1 MVIKLKRKSIF
12 ICFSL
17 IQLLASQAFGFIPTP
32 DKVVVVV
39 LENHAY
45 SQIYGSPAAPYL
57 NSLING
63 NRTAFF
69 TNSYGVFHPSQPNM
83 LRLFSGSNQG
93 TTNGNLPLNAPF
105 NTPNLGA
112 LLINSSKTFIG
123 YSEGLP
129 YPGYLGEFF
138 GGYARKHSPWVN
150 WHGSTTYAIP
160 DSLSQPFTSFP
171 SDYSLLPDVS
181 FVIPDQD
188 NDMHNGSDP
197 ARITRGDNWILN
209 NLGGYIEWAKTN
221 NSILIL
227 TFDEDDNFSGNH
239 IFTLIVGEPVLPG
252 SYSSR
257 IDHYN
262 VLRTIED
269 MFSLPYAGASASATP
284 IDYCWDVCSNSAKIN
299 PSGPVYFC
307 NGDSAVL
314 TASSGL
320 TYAWSNGSTSPS
332 ITVSSTGNYRVT
344 VSNGTGCT
352 STSSYVEVIESDF
365 TSAGTYFKE
374 TMDTVFSN
382 TPIATYEANNGF
394 DNDAFIMSGTADVRA
409 TVQSSGYVGASGG
422 ANVFFT
428 NTAGRNFII
437 SNINTSAYV
446 DLQLSF
452 GIYKAGINSTGS
464 DFIVKVSSDGINYTT
479 LNFDPLPSGSGTA
492 HWYLRTT
499 TGLIPP
505 TANLSIQFIQ
515 TGTSTQYRLD
525 DVALRFSTGASY
537 SITVTADG
545 PTTFCQGDSVGLN
558 ATSINTYLWSTGKTT
573 QNIKVGSSGDYFV
586 LGTLTSGCQIA
597 SNSISVIALDKKSPA
612 VSISSNLG
620 NSICAGDNAIF
631 SAIPSNGGLSPSY
644 QWKKN
649 GNNVGSNSNSYSNN
663 SLSNNDVLTCVMTTS
678 ESCVLALK
686 DTSNSITM
694 TLNLNGAAGV
704 SITNDFADTLCAG
717 DVVTFYAVPQFGGS
731 SPSYQWKKNGIN
743 VGLNS
748 DTYTASSLINGDI
761 IKCLMTTSASCATP
775 ITSTSNSMTMIV
787 FPNVTPQVTIDSDV
801 GDTICFGANVIFS
814 AFPVN
819 GGSAPIYQWKKNG
832 ILVGTNA
839 STYSNNLL
847 ISTDL
852 IECLMTSSAGCS
864 LPESVSSN
872 GISMTVNNAVVP
884 SVSITSNVG
893 TGICTGANVVFSAIA
908 VNGGNAPT
916 YLWKKNG
923 LNVGNNSNTFS
934 SNTLSNSDEI
944 TCTLT
949 SNAVCPSPASVNSNS
964 LIMTVNAYVSPS
976 IIITANTGNTFCEG
990 INVTFTATPVNGGN
1004 APSYQWKKNGVNVG
1018 VNSNTY
1024 SDNALVENDIILCM
1038 ITSNASCV
1046 ISNPATSNT
1055 KNITITRVPAIQN
1068 FTPTTASSG
1077 VGVTINGTN
1086 FTGITSVK
1094 FNEINSSFVVNNSTK
1109 ITAFVPS
1116 GATTGNITV
1125 TNNCGIAV
1133 SGTPITINSTA
1144 VILNLKIIIEGYY
1157 KGNGLMAEV
1166 VSPGICDT
1174 VTIELCENVFPF
1186 NVVYTSRSIV
1196 NASGNGAFN
1205 YPLSADGGSFYIAVN
1220 NHNTLKTWSSNPL
1233 LFSMNT
1239 SYDFTTSASQ
1249 AFGNNQKNLG
1259 DGRFAL
1265 YSGDVNQD
1273 NQINRS
1279 DFDELKDAIQLF
1291 PFGYLIKDLTGDY
1304 LIESSDFSLLE
1315 NNIGRIIMRP

>member
-452 GIYKAGINSTGS
+452 GIYKAGINSTGA
-464 DFIVKVSSDGINYTT
+464 DFIVQVSSDGINYTT

-801 GDTICFGANVIFS
+801 GDTICLGANVIFS

-832 ILVGTNA
+832 IFVGTNA

-847 ISTDL
+847 ISSDL

-893 TGICTGANVVFSAIA
+893 TGICTGANVVFTATA

-990 INVTFTATPVNGGN
+990 VNVTFTATPVNGGN

-1046 ISNPATSNT
+1046 IGNPATSNT

-1133 SGTPITINSTA
+1133 SGTPITINSSA

-1157 KGNGLMAEV
+1157 KGNGLMTEV

>member
-1 MVIKLKRKSIF
+1 MVIKLKYKSIF

-83 LRLFSGSNQG
+83 LRLYSGSNQG

-332 ITVSSTGNYRVT
+332 ITVSTTGNYRVT

-374 TMDTVFSN
+374 TMDTVLSN

-437 SNINTSAYV
+437 SNINTSAYN

-452 GIYKAGINSTGS
+452 GIYKAGINSTGA
-464 DFIVKVSSDGINYTT
+464 DFIVQVSSDGINYTT

-558 ATSINTYLWSTGKTT
+558 ATSINTYLWSTGNTT

-620 NSICAGDNAIF
+620 NSICAGDNTIF

-694 TLNLNGAAGV
+694 TLNLNGAASV

-801 GDTICFGANVIFS
+801 GDTICLGANVIFS
-814 AFPVN
+814 AFHVN
-819 GGSAPIYQWKKNG
+819 GGSAPIYQWRKNG
-832 ILVGTNA
+832 IFVGANA

-847 ISTDL
+847 ISSDL

-884 SVSITSNVG
+884 SVNITSNVG
-893 TGICTGANVVFSAIA
+893 TGICTGANVVFTAIA

-916 YLWKKNG
+916 YQWKKNG

-934 SNTLSNSDEI
+934 SNTLNNSDEI

-1024 SDNALVENDIILCM
+1024 SNNALVENDIILCM

-1046 ISNPATSNT
+1046 IGNPATSNT
-1055 KNITITRVPAIQN
+1055 KNITITRVPTIQN
-1068 FTPTTASSG
+1068 FTPTTASTG

-1133 SGTPITINSTA
+1133 SGTPITINSSA

-1157 KGNGLMAEV
+1157 KGNGLMTEV

-1174 VTIELCENVFPF
+1174 VTIDLCENVFPF
-1186 NVVYTSRSIV
+1186 NVVYTSRSII

>member
-1 MVIKLKRKSIF
+1 M
-12 ICFSL
+12 
-17 IQLLASQAFGFIPTP
+17 
-32 DKVVVVV
+32 
-39 LENHAY
+39 
-45 SQIYGSPAAPYL
+45 
-57 NSLING
+57 
-63 NRTAFF
+63 
-69 TNSYGVFHPSQPNM
+69 
-83 LRLFSGSNQG
+83 
-93 TTNGNLPLNAPF
+93 
-105 NTPNLGA
+105 
-112 LLINSSKTFIG
+112 
-123 YSEGLP
+123 
-129 YPGYLGEFF
+129 
-138 GGYARKHSPWVN
+138 
-150 WHGSTTYAIP
+150 
-160 DSLSQPFTSFP
+160 SQPFTSFP

-394 DNDAFIMSGTADVRA
+394 DNDAFVMSGTADVRA

-452 GIYKAGINSTGS
+452 GIYKAGINSTGA
-464 DFIVKVSSDGINYTT
+464 DFIVQVSSDGINYTT

-492 HWYLRTT
+492 HWYSRTT

-620 NSICAGDNAIF
+620 NSICSGDNAIF

-694 TLNLNGAAGV
+694 TLNLNGAASV

-801 GDTICFGANVIFS
+801 GDTICLGANVIFS

-819 GGSAPIYQWKKNG
+819 GGSAPIFQWKKNG
-832 ILVGTNA
+832 IFVGTNA

-893 TGICTGANVVFSAIA
+893 TGICTGANVVFTATA

-1018 VNSNTY
+1018 VNSNKY

-1046 ISNPATSNT
+1046 IGNPATSNT

-1133 SGTPITINSTA
+1133 SGTPITINSSA

-1157 KGNGLMAEV
+1157 KGNGLMTEV

-1174 VTIELCENVFPF
+1174 VTIDLCENVFPF

-1273 NQINRS
+1273 NQINGS

>member
-1 MVIKLKRKSIF
+1 
-12 ICFSL
+12 
-17 IQLLASQAFGFIPTP
+17 
-32 DKVVVVV
+32 
-39 LENHAY
+39 
-45 SQIYGSPAAPYL
+45 
-57 NSLING
+57 
-63 NRTAFF
+63 
-69 TNSYGVFHPSQPNM
+69 
-83 LRLFSGSNQG
+83 
-93 TTNGNLPLNAPF
+93 
-105 NTPNLGA
+105 
-112 LLINSSKTFIG
+112 
-123 YSEGLP
+123 
-129 YPGYLGEFF
+129 
-138 GGYARKHSPWVN
+138 
-150 WHGSTTYAIP
+150 
-160 DSLSQPFTSFP
+160 
-171 SDYSLLPDVS
+171 
-181 FVIPDQD
+181 
-188 NDMHNGSDP
+188 
-197 ARITRGDNWILN
+197 
-209 NLGGYIEWAKTN
+209 
-221 NSILIL
+221 
-227 TFDEDDNFSGNH
+227 
-239 IFTLIVGEPVLPG
+239 
-252 SYSSR
+252 
-257 IDHYN
+257 
-262 VLRTIED
+262 
-269 MFSLPYAGASASATP
+269 
-284 IDYCWDVCSNSAKIN
+284 
-299 PSGPVYFC
+299 
-307 NGDSAVL
+307 
-314 TASSGL
+314 
-320 TYAWSNGSTSPS
+320 
-332 ITVSSTGNYRVT
+332 
-344 VSNGTGCT
+344 
-352 STSSYVEVIESDF
+352 
-365 TSAGTYFKE
+365 
-374 TMDTVFSN
+374 
-382 TPIATYEANNGF
+382 
-394 DNDAFIMSGTADVRA
+394 
-409 TVQSSGYVGASGG
+409 
-422 ANVFFT
+422 
-428 NTAGRNFII
+428 
-437 SNINTSAYV
+437 
-446 DLQLSF
+446 
-452 GIYKAGINSTGS
+452 
-464 DFIVKVSSDGINYTT
+464 
-479 LNFDPLPSGSGTA
+479 
-492 HWYLRTT
+492 
-499 TGLIPP
+499 
-505 TANLSIQFIQ
+505 
-515 TGTSTQYRLD
+515 
-525 DVALRFSTGASY
+525 
-537 SITVTADG
+537 
-545 PTTFCQGDSVGLN
+545 
-558 ATSINTYLWSTGKTT
+558 
-573 QNIKVGSSGDYFV
+573 
-586 LGTLTSGCQIA
+586 
-597 SNSISVIALDKKSPA
+597 
-612 VSISSNLG
+612 
-620 NSICAGDNAIF
+620 
-631 SAIPSNGGLSPSY
+631 
-644 QWKKN
+644 
-649 GNNVGSNSNSYSNN
+649 
-663 SLSNNDVLTCVMTTS
+663 
-678 ESCVLALK
+678 
-686 DTSNSITM
+686 
-694 TLNLNGAAGV
+694 
-704 SITNDFADTLCAG
+704 
-717 DVVTFYAVPQFGGS
+717 
-731 SPSYQWKKNGIN
+731 
-743 VGLNS
+743 
-748 DTYTASSLINGDI
+748 
-761 IKCLMTTSASCATP
+761 MTTSASCATP

-801 GDTICFGANVIFS
+801 GDTICLGANVIFS

-832 ILVGTNA
+832 IFVGTNA

-847 ISTDL
+847 ISSDL

-893 TGICTGANVVFSAIA
+893 TGICTGANVVFTATA

-1046 ISNPATSNT
+1046 IGNPATSNT

-1068 FTPTTASSG
+1068 FTPTTASGG

-1133 SGTPITINSTA
+1133 SGTPITINSSA

-1157 KGNGLMAEV
+1157 KGNGLMTEV

-1174 VTIELCENVFPF
+1174 VTIDLCENVFPF

>member
-1 MVIKLKRKSIF
+1 MVIKLKYISIF

-17 IQLLASQAFGFIPTP
+17 IQMLINQAFGFIPTP

-45 SQIYGSPAAPYL
+45 HQIYGSPAAPYL

-63 NRTAFF
+63 NRTALF

-83 LRLFSGSNQG
+83 LRLYSGSNQG

-112 LLINSSKTFIG
+112 LLINASKTFIG

-181 FVIPDQD
+181 FVIPTQD

-221 NSILIL
+221 NSLLIL

-252 SYSSR
+252 NYSSR

-284 IDYCWDVCSNSAKIN
+284 IDYCWDDCSNSAKIN
-299 PSGPVYFC
+299 PSGPIYFC

-320 TYAWSNGSTSPS
+320 SYAWSNGATTPS

-344 VSNGTGCT
+344 VSNGSGCT

-374 TMDTVFSN
+374 TMDTVLSN
-382 TPIATYEANNGF
+382 TSIATYELNNGF
-394 DNDAFIMSGTADVRA
+394 DNDNFTMSGTADVRA
-409 TVQSSGYVGASGG
+409 TVQSAGYVGASGG

-437 SNINTSAYV
+437 SNINTSAYN

-464 DFIVKVSSDGINYTT
+464 DFIVQVSSDGINYTA
-479 LNFDPLPSGSGTA
+479 LNFDPLPAGSGTA
-492 HWYLRTT
+492 HWYLRTA
-499 TGLIPP
+499 TGLIPAV
-505 TANLSIQFIQ
+505 ANLSIQFIQ
-515 TGTSTQYRLD
+515 TGTATQYRLD

-537 SITVTADG
+537 SITVTPDG

-558 ATSINTYLWSTGKTT
+558 ATSINTYLWSTGQTT

-586 LGTLTSGCQIA
+586 LGTLISGCQIA
-597 SNSISVIALDKKSPA
+597 SNSISVNVLQKKSPA

-620 NSICAGDNAIF
+620 SSICAGDNAIF

-678 ESCVLALK
+678 ETCVLATK

-694 TLNLNGAAGV
+694 TLNQNGAASV
-704 SITNDFADTLCAG
+704 SVTNDFADTLCAG
-717 DVVTFYAVPQFGGS
+717 DIVTFYAVPQFGGS
-731 SPSYQWKKNGIN
+731 SPSYQWKKNGTN
-743 VGLNS
+743 VGTNS
-748 DTYTASSLINGDI
+748 DTYTAGSLNNGDI
-761 IKCLMTTSASCATP
+761 VKCLMTTSATCATP

-787 FPNVTPQVTIDSDV
+787 FPNVAPQVTINSDPN
-801 GDTICFGANVIFS
+801 DTICLGSNVNFS
-814 AFPVN
+814 AIPVN
-819 GGSAPIYQWKKNG
+819 GGPAPIYQWKKNG
-832 ILVGTNA
+832 IFVGTN
-839 STYSNNLL
+839 SSNYSNSSL
-847 ISTDL
+847 ITNDL

-872 GISMTVNNAVVP
+872 GISMTVNNNVVP
-884 SVSITSNVG
+884 SISISSNIG
-893 TGICTGANVVFSAIA
+893 TIICSGANVVFTAIA
-908 VNGGNAPT
+908 VNGGNAPI
-916 YLWKKNG
+916 YQWKKNG
-923 LNVGNNSNTFS
+923 LNVGNNSNIVS
-934 SNTLSNSDEI
+934 INTLSNTDEI

-949 SNAVCPSPASVNSNS
+949 SNTICPSPASVISNS
-964 LIMTVNAYVSPS
+964 LIITVNSYVTPS
-976 IIITANTGNTFCEG
+976 IIISANTGNTFCEG
-990 INVTFTATPVNGGN
+990 VNVTFTATPVNGGN
-1004 APSYQWKKNGVNVG
+1004 SPSYQWKKNGVNVG
-1018 VNSNTY
+1018 INSNTY
-1024 SDNALVENDIILCM
+1024 SDNALTENDIILCM
-1038 ITSNASCV
+1038 MTSNASC
-1046 ISNPATSNT
+1046 INGNPATSNT
-1055 KNITITRVPAIQN
+1055 KNITITRVPTIQN
-1068 FTPTTASSG
+1068 FSPATASSG

-1094 FNEINSSFVVNNSTK
+1094 FNGINSSFVVNNSTK
-1109 ITAFVPS
+1109 ITAYVPT

-1144 VILNLKIIIEGYY
+1144 VILNLKIFIEGYY
-1157 KGNGLMAEV
+1157 KGSGLMTEV

-1174 VTIELCENVFPF
+1174 VTVDLCENVFPF
-1186 NVVYTSRSIV
+1186 NVLYTSRSIV
-1196 NASGNGAFN
+1196 NASGDGAFN
-1205 YPLSADGGSFYIAVN
+1205 FPLSADGSSFYITVN
-1220 NHNTLKTWSSNPL
+1220 NHNTLKTWSSNSL

-1239 SYDFTTSASQ
+1239 NYDFTNAASK

-1265 YSGDVNQD
+1265 FSGDVNQD
-1273 NQINRS
+1273 SQINIT
-1279 DFDELKDAIQLF
+1279 DFEDLKNAIQLF

-1304 LIESSDFSLLE
+1304 LIESADFSLLE

>member
-1 MVIKLKRKSIF
+1 MVIKLKYKSIF
-12 ICFSL
+12 ICFLL
-17 IQLLASQAFGFIPTP
+17 IQILAGQAFGYIPTP

-45 SQIYGSPAAPYL
+45 HQIYGSPAAPYL

-63 NRTAFF
+63 SRTALF
-69 TNSYGVFHPSQPNM
+69 TNSFGIFHPSQPNY

-112 LLINSSKTFIG
+112 LLTNASKTFIG

-171 SDYSLLPDVS
+171 SDYNLLPDVS
-181 FVIPDQD
+181 FVIPTQD

-197 ARITRGDNWILN
+197 TRITIGDNWIQN

-221 NSILIL
+221 NSLLIL
-227 TFDEDDNFSGNH
+227 TFDEDNNFSGNH

-252 SYSSR
+252 RYSSR

-269 MFSLPYAGASASATP
+269 MFSLPYAGASASVTP
-284 IDYCWDVCSNSAKIN
+284 IDYCWDDCSNSAKIN

-307 NGDSAVL
+307 NGDSVVL

-320 TYAWSNGSTSPS
+320 TYAWSNGATTPS

-344 VSNGTGCT
+344 VSNGSGCT
-352 STSSYVEVIESDF
+352 STSSYVELIESDF
-365 TSAGTYFKE
+365 TSAGTYFTE
-374 TMDTVFSN
+374 TMDTVLSN
-382 TPIATYEANNGF
+382 TPIATHETNNGF
-394 DNDAFIMSGTADVRA
+394 DNDSFTMSGTADVRA

-422 ANVFFT
+422 ANVFIT

-464 DFIVKVSSDGINYTT
+464 DFIVQVSSDGINYTT
-479 LNFDPLPSGSGTA
+479 LNFDPLPAGSGTA
-492 HWYLRTT
+492 HWYLRTA
-499 TGLIPP
+499 TGLIPSV
-505 TANLSIQFIQ
+505 ANLSIQFIQ
-515 TGTSTQYRLD
+515 TGTATQYRLD

-537 SITVTADG
+537 SITVTPVG
-545 PTTFCQGDSVGLN
+545 LTTICQGDSVELN
-558 ATSINTYLWSTGKTT
+558 ATSINTYLWSTGQST

-597 SNSISVIALDKKSPA
+597 SNSISVNVLQKKSPA

-620 NSICAGDNAIF
+620 SSICAGDNAIF

-649 GNNVGSNSNSYSNN
+649 GNNVGSNNNSYSSN

-678 ESCVLALK
+678 ETCVLATM

-694 TLNLNGAAGV
+694 TLNQNGAASV
-704 SITNDFADTLCAG
+704 SVTNDFADTLCAG
-717 DVVTFYAVPQFGGS
+717 DIVTFYAVPQFGGS
-731 SPSYQWKKNGIN
+731 LPTYQWKKNGTN
-743 VGLNS
+743 VGTNS
-748 DTYTASSLINGDI
+748 DTYTVGSLNNGDVV
-761 IKCLMTTSASCATP
+761 KCLMTTSATCATP

-787 FPNVTPQVTIDSDV
+787 YPNVAPQVTINSDPN
-801 GDTICFGANVIFS
+801 GTICLGSNVIFT
-814 AFPVN
+814 AIPVN
-819 GGSAPIYQWKKNG
+819 GGLAPIYQWKKNG
-832 ILVGTNA
+832 IFVGTN
-839 STYSNNLL
+839 SSNYSSNSL
-847 ISTDL
+847 ISSDL
-852 IECLMTSSAGCS
+852 IECLMISSAGCS

-872 GISMTVNNAVVP
+872 GISMTVNNSVVP
-884 SVSITSNVG
+884 SVSISSNVG
-893 TGICTGANVVFSAIA
+893 TVICTGDNVVFTAIA
-908 VNGGNAPT
+908 VNGGIVPT
-916 YLWKKNG
+916 YQWKKNG
-923 LNVGNNSNTFS
+923 LNVGNNSNIFS
-934 SNTLSNSDEI
+934 ISTLSNTDEI

-949 SNAVCPSPASVNSNS
+949 SNAVCPSPVSVISNS
-964 LIMTVNAYVSPS
+964 LIITVNSYVTPS

-990 INVTFTATPVNGGN
+990 ENVTFTATPVNSGN
-1004 APSYQWKKNGVNVG
+1004 SPIYQWKKNGFNVG
-1018 VNSNTY
+1018 INSNTY
-1024 SDNALVENDIILCM
+1024 SDNALAENDIILCLM
-1038 ITSNASCV
+1038 TSNASCV
-1046 ISNPATSNT
+1046 NGNPATSNT
-1055 KNITITRVPAIQN
+1055 KNIIITRIPTIQN
-1068 FTPTTASSG
+1068 FTPATASSG
-1077 VGVTINGTN
+1077 FGVTINGTN

-1094 FNEINSSFVVNNSTK
+1094 FNGINSSFIVNNSTK

-1116 GATTGNITV
+1116 SATTGNITV
-1125 TNNCGIAV
+1125 ANNCGIAE
-1133 SGTPITINSTA
+1133 SGTPITINSSA
-1144 VILNLKIIIEGYY
+1144 VILNIKIFIEGYY
-1157 KGNGLMAEV
+1157 KGSGLMTEV

-1174 VTIELCENVFPF
+1174 VTVDLCENVFPF
-1186 NVVYTSRSIV
+1186 NVLFTSRSIV
-1196 NASGNGAFN
+1196 NASGDGVFN
-1205 YPLSADGGSFYIAVN
+1205 FPLSADGNSYYIAVN

-1233 LFSMNT
+1233 LFNMNT
-1239 SYDFTTSASQ
+1239 NYDFTTAASQ

-1259 DGRFAL
+1259 DGSFAL
-1265 YSGDVNQD
+1265 FSGDVNQD
-1273 NQINRS
+1273 GQINS
-1279 DFDELKDAIQLF
+1279 ADFNELIDAIQLF

-1304 LIESSDFSLLE
+1304 FIESSDFSLLE
-1315 NNIGRIIMRP
+1315 NNLGRIILRP